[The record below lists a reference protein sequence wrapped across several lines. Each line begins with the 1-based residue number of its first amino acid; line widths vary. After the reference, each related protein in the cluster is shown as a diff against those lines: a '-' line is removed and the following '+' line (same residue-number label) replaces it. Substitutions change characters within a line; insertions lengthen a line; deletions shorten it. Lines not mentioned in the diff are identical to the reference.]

1 MFFSVLRCICPR
13 AKHCIGV
20 WPSYRAAFTYYL
32 LATEKLHRVPRLC
45 VLSALLLFVL
55 LFRTNYVA
63 GIIFGKSIWSNDNDN
78 GFEYLCGFEL
88 NIAEFESIA
97 LVALLASLLPYN
109 SLRTGTQTAIIR
121 ITNCAANSQNCFQ
134 YPTNQSMPQRTWWPC
149 LQLAGQYF
157 RKIVVHTWPGWTRR
171 YTCSAV
177 ARGQRENYCEWS
189 CLHLQHMVCVK

>member
-1 MFFSVLRCICPR
+1 MFYSVLRCICPR

-32 LATEKLHRVPRLC
+32 LATEKLHKEYPGYMYYLPYFYWAYFLERTTSLASSLVNQSEAMTMTMALNIC
-45 VLSALLLFVL
+45 VA
-55 LFRTNYVA
+55 
-63 GIIFGKSIWSNDNDN
+63 
-78 GFEYLCGFEL
+78 L

-157 RKIVVHTWPGWTRR
+157 QKIVVHTWPGWTRR